1 MSPASG
7 TSRTPTRGTGARPAT
22 RSTGSTTRKP
32 APRKATPRRP
42 PPRKSSPGRQP
53 TRRPAARARSTAAP
67 RRRRWLPVLLLVL
80 GLLAGWLLQPA
91 VRVGQF
97 TSAAGHDRYAAAY
110 TDALRDLPPPAA
122 SLDLRT
128 DFGVVRVHR
137 FAGANPQQP
146 ALVLL
151 ADRAR
156 ATPDWAPLV
165 GPLVR
170 QRTVYAVD
178 TLGDAGMSLQ
188 SRPLES
194 DSDAANW
201 LYQVLGQLP
210 GREYVLVG
218 AGTGGWAAM
227 NLAVRRPGP
236 VAGLILIDPERVFA
250 EPPLS
255 EGLRRWASAEPDRPE
270 GWQRA
275 WLEQHAGAPVRG
287 ATGRLAVAGLAE
299 HRDRPRVGDTI
310 PERQLRELQLPTLA
324 LLAGGSGVQ
333 DVGTA
338 ETRARLLPRAT
349 VRTLPGAPHDL
360 LHTRTPEVLSEVT
373 AFLR

>member
-1 MSPASG
+1 MSVASG
-7 TSRTPTRGTGARPAT
+7 TSRTRARTAGARQPAA
-22 RSTGSTTRKP
+22 RKAAARKP
-32 APRKATPRRP
+32 PA
-42 PPRKSSPGRQP
+42 
-53 TRRPAARARSTAAP
+53 RRPAGKPSGRKPTGRKAAP
-67 RRRRWLPVLLLVL
+67 RGRTAPPPAPRRRWLPVLLLVL
-80 GLLAGWLLQPA
+80 GLLAGWVLHPDT
-91 VRVGQF
+91 RVGGF

-110 TDALRDLPPPAA
+110 REALRDLPPPAA

-151 ADRAR
+151 ADRGR

-188 SRPLES
+188 SRPLEN

-210 GREYVLVG
+210 GRGYVLVG
-218 AGTGGWAAM
+218 AGSGGWAAV

-236 VAGLILIDPERVFA
+236 VAGLVLLDPERVFA
-250 EPPLS
+250 DPPVTD
-255 EGLRRWASAEPDRPE
+255 GLRHWISAEPDRPQA
-270 GWQRA
+270 WQRA
-275 WLEQHAGAPVRG
+275 WLEQHAGAPVTG
-287 ATGRLAVAGLAE
+287 SAGRLAAAGLAE
-299 HRDRPRVGDTI
+299 HRDRSRLGDSI
-310 PERQLRELQLPTLA
+310 AERQLRELQIPTLA
-324 LLAGGSGVQ
+324 LLAGGSGIQ
-333 DVGTA
+333 DAGAA
-338 ETRARLLPRAT
+338 EARAKLLPRGT

-360 LHTRTPEVLSEVT
+360 VHTRTPEVLAELT